1 MEYLYDGVWKKWK
14 SLKNA
19 YVYSQIKSQV
29 VTASVAQDCH
39 PVVIPKPVLT
49 QGIPRVDQQPLL
61 LISTNLLAA
70 NSNSWVAIARLRG
83 TFLLKIDNLSL
94 KKKSAFHIEIV

>member
-39 PVVIPKPVLT
+39 PVVIPKPVFT
-49 QGIPRVDQQPLL
+49 QGIPRELTSSHCCLYLP
-61 LISTNLLAA
+61 TC
-70 NSNSWVAIARLRG
+70 
-83 TFLLKIDNLSL
+83 
-94 KKKSAFHIEIV
+94 